1 MCGNDAGRSPFSVA
15 WTKSQWEQELPFLPV
30 REAVPKLRD
39 FLQLPTV
46 PGSQCREPVF
56 PGSAVYKQ
64 LAPKA
69 SLRRLSSFDS

>member
-1 MCGNDAGRSPFSVA
+1 LYNKYMCGNDAGRSPFSVA

-30 REAVPKLRD
+30 RE
-39 FLQLPTV
+39 
-46 PGSQCREPVF
+46 PVF